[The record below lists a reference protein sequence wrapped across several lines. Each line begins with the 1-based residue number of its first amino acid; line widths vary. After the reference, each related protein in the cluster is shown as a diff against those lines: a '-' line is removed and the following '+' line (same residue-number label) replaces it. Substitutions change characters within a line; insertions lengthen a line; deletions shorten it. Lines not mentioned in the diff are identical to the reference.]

1 MTDPQPSRRRW
12 RRRTPAEFLHRRA
25 GPGAAIF
32 ALVILIAGILVGNYI
47 RIMPVA
53 GSDEAGQVDRLFNT
67 MLGISASIFLLVEG
81 VLVYSAFR
89 FRRKKGD
96 EGDGLP
102 LYGSNRLEIAW
113 TLVPTLIVLWLS
125 VYSLQIFNIIRTS
138 SPGAMTVEVV
148 GRQFQWEFHYP
159 EADVTSSDLH
169 LPLDRPV
176 LLRITAADVLHS
188 LWVPAF
194 RIKQDAI
201 PGRETELRFTPDAP
215 GMYPVACAE
224 LCGVGHGH
232 MGFGHHVVVE
242 SPADFDKWLAQE
254 AAHPTDPRARVFTN
268 FGCQGCHTL
277 TAVSVTGNVG
287 PNLDG
292 IGTRAGTRKP
302 GFSAEEYIRESILM
316 PDAFIA
322 PECPTG
328 ACPGG
333 VMPKDFGVRIPPPEL
348 DALVSFLLEQR

>member
-1 MTDPQPSRRRW
+1 MTNPQPTRRR
-12 RRRTPAEFLHRRA
+12 RHRRTPAESYHRRA

-32 ALVILIAGILVGNYI
+32 ALVILAAGILVGNYV
-47 RIMPVA
+47 RLMPQA
-53 GSDEAGQVDRLFNT
+53 GSDAAGQVDRLFNT

-113 TLVPTLIVLWLS
+113 TLVPTLIVLWLG
-125 VYSLQIFNIIRTS
+125 VYSLQIFDIIRTP

-148 GRQFQWEFHYP
+148 GRQFQWEFRYP
-159 EADVTSSDLH
+159 GLDLPSSDLH
-169 LPLDRPV
+169 LPIDRPV
-176 LLRITAADVLHS
+176 HLRITAADVLHS

-201 PGRETELRFTPDAP
+201 PGRETEVRFTPGAA
-215 GMYPVACAE
+215 GTYSVVCAE
-224 LCGVGHGH
+224 LCGVGHGR
-232 MGFGHHVVVE
+232 MGLVHQMVVE
-242 SPADFDKWLAQE
+242 SQAEFDIWLAQQ
-254 AAHPTDPRARVFTN
+254 AAVSTDPRAVLFN
-268 FGCQGCHTL
+268 KYGCQGCHTL
-277 TAVSVTGNVG
+277 TAAAAAGKIG

-292 IGTRAGTRKP
+292 VGTRAAARAP
-302 GFSAEEYIRESILM
+302 GLSAEEYIRQSILT

-322 PECPTG
+322 PECP
-328 ACPGG
+328 PG
-333 VMPKDFGVRIPPPEL
+333 VMPKDFGAKISPPDL
-348 DALVSFLLEQR
+348 DALVSFLLEQK